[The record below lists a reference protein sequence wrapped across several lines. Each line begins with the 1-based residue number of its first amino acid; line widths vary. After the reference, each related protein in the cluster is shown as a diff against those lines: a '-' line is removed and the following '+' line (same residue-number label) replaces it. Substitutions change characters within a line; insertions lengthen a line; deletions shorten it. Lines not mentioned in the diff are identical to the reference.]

1 MEQST
6 KLKVAVVGCGKI
18 ADSHVQEVRKLDCA
32 RLVAVCDLEPIIA
45 EQLATRFSVPY
56 WYSDFDLMLS
66 EQRPDVVHIAAP
78 PQAHLALTQKA
89 VSAGCHVF
97 LEKPLALNAADGR
110 RLIECVERAGTKM
123 TINYWRGFETPALQ
137 LREFV
142 ARGQLGDPVH
152 IEGYCG
158 YDLSGRFGQ
167 ALLSDESHWVH
178 RLPGKL
184 FHNILDHTV
193 DSIVP
198 FLPEAAPEI
207 SARAYM
213 RRQRNNDDTDA
224 LLDELRVMILSG
236 STSAYLTFCSH
247 ARPAGHFLKVYGTK
261 NTVQVDSIHRTM
273 LVDQSQTFPT
283 ALGRLWP
290 PFKTSWK
297 TFRQATRNV
306 REFAGSQ
313 FHYFA
318 GMNRLLSTFYDSIM
332 HETPVPIPYSN
343 ILRVSA
349 IMDEIFAQV
358 YPGVFA

>member
-1 MEQST
+1 
-6 KLKVAVVGCGKI
+6 
-18 ADSHVQEVRKLDCA
+18 
-32 RLVAVCDLEPIIA
+32 
-45 EQLATRFSVPY
+45 
-56 WYSDFDLMLS
+56 
-66 EQRPDVVHIAAP
+66 
-78 PQAHLALTQKA
+78 
-89 VSAGCHVF
+89 
-97 LEKPLALNAADGR
+97 
-110 RLIECVERAGTKM
+110 
-123 TINYWRGFETPALQ
+123 
-137 LREFV
+137 
-142 ARGQLGDPVH
+142 
-152 IEGYCG
+152 
-158 YDLSGRFGQ
+158 
-167 ALLSDESHWVH
+167 HWVH

-213 RRQRNNDDTDA
+213 RRQRNDDDTDA

-261 NTVQVDSIHRTM
+261 NTVQVDFIHRTM

-290 PFKTSWK
+290 PFKASWK

-343 ILRVSA
+343 ILRVST